1 MSDYEKINANV
12 KTNVAD
18 RRHEAIKRIVVELF
32 KVLLAM
38 AVVIGLNRIGFI
50 SVTFMLI
57 LMAAAI
63 CVGTF
68 KTGYISRD
76 IKY

>member
-1 MSDYEKINANV
+1 MSDYERINANV

-32 KVLLAM
+32 KVLLALG
-38 AVVIGLNRIGFI
+38 AIIGLKAIGFI
-50 SVTFMLI
+50 SESFMVI
-57 LMAAAI
+57 LMAVAV

>member
-1 MSDYEKINANV
+1 MSDYERINANV

-18 RRHEAIKRIVVELF
+18 RRHEAIKRIVVELL
-32 KVLLAM
+32 KVLLALG
-38 AVVIGLNRIGFI
+38 AIVGLKAIGFI
-50 SVTFMLI
+50 SGTFMVI

-68 KTGYISRD
+68 QIGYISRD
-76 IKY
+76 IKF

>member
-12 KTNVAD
+12 KTNVNS

-38 AVVIGLNRIGFI
+38 AVVFTLKAIGFI
-50 SVTFMLI
+50 SESFMVI
-57 LMAAAI
+57 LMAVAV
-63 CVGTF
+63 CVGAF